1 MIGQQQVS
9 AHYPSLREKRVAITG
24 GAGGIAAAAAERF
37 ARDGARLALID
48 LEREGAEKVARQ
60 AGGASVIVADLTQ
73 RAEVERAFATAQESL
88 GGVDV
93 LVTCAGGYRAYA
105 DFESIEEEDWNR
117 VIALNLHSVF
127 LCCKAAIPLM
137 KPRRWGR
144 IVNLG
149 SLAGRSTS
157 AGTSPAHY
165 AAAKAAVAIL
175 TQYIA
180 KDVAP
185 YGITANTVA
194 PGTTET
200 ERVGQLLTP
209 ERRAAFTKATPVG
222 RLAQPDDIAAVIA
235 FLASDDGGYITG
247 ATIDVNGGRLMLV

>member
-1 MIGQQQVS
+1 MS
-9 AHYPSLREKRVAITG
+9 ELETAARYPSLRGKRVLITG
-24 GAGGIAAAAAERF
+24 AAGGIAAAAAGRF
-37 ARDGARLALID
+37 AREGARLALVD
-48 LEREGAEKVARQ
+48 LDRAGAEKVAHRV
-60 AGGASVIVADLTQ
+60 GGARVIVADVTQ
-73 RAEVERAFATAQESL
+73 RAAVESAVATAREEL
-88 GGVDV
+88 GGLDV

-105 DFESIEEEDWNR
+105 NFAEIEEDDWNK
-117 VIALNLHSVF
+117 VIALNLHAVF
-127 LCCKAAIPLM
+127 LCCKAVIPLM
-137 KPRRWGR
+137 KSGGWGR
-144 IVNLG
+144 IINLG

-185 YGITANTVA
+185 HGITANTIA

-200 ERVGQLLTP
+200 ERVAALLTP
-209 ERRAAFTKATPVG
+209 EKRAAFTKMTPVG
-222 RLAQPDDIAAVIA
+222 RLADPEDIAGVIA
-235 FLASDDGGYITG
+235 FLASDDSGYITG